1 MANERCALSG
11 APLPFSN
18 CQAFSLNDVGVCGTV
33 CSASG
38 LARRDYCSTRLSE
51 IEKEKLRTALLMQ
64 VAPHALSDDPF
75 LTYTINAGDR
85 LYFAMFGKLDC
96 EDSVASEEYRR

>member
-1 MANERCALSG
+1 
-11 APLPFSN
+11 
-18 CQAFSLNDVGVCGTV
+18 
-33 CSASG
+33 
-38 LARRDYCSTRLSE
+38 
-51 IEKEKLRTALLMQ
+51 MQ